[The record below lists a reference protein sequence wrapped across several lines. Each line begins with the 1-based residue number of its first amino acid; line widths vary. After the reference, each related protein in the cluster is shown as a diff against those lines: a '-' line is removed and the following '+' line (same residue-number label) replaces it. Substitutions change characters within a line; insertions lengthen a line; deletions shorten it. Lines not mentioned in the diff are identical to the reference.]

1 VAKIKFMSE
10 TKQLTPEELQ
20 QIKDLQIQYNK
31 FVFEL
36 GSIEAQ
42 LQNILQQRTLL
53 ESEKSGVLND
63 IKTLGEKEKELITI
77 LQEKYGTGNI
87 DPQTGEITPL

>member
-1 VAKIKFMSE
+1 MSE

-20 QIKDLQIQYNK
+20 QIQEMQTQYNK

-42 LQNILQQRTLL
+42 LQALLQQKVVI
-53 ESEKSGVLND
+53 ESEKDGIVSDL
-63 IKTLGEKEKELITI
+63 KTLSEQERVMVRD
-77 LQEKYGTGNI
+77 LQEKYGIGNI
-87 DPQTGEITPL
+87 NPQTGEITPF

>member
-1 VAKIKFMSE
+1 MSE

-20 QIKDLQIQYNK
+20 QIQEMQKQYNQ
-31 FVFEL
+31 FVFDL

-42 LQNILQQRTLL
+42 LQGLLNQKSLL
-53 ESEKSGVLND
+53 ETEKANVIND
-63 IKTLGEKEKELITI
+63 IKLLGERERELVTA

-87 DPQTGEITPL
+87 NPQTGEITPL

>member
-1 VAKIKFMSE
+1 MSG

-20 QIKDLQIQYNK
+20 QIQDMQTQYNK

-42 LQNILQQRTLL
+42 LQALLQQKVVI
-53 ESEKSGVLND
+53 ESEKDGIVSDLR
-63 IKTLGEKEKELITI
+63 TLSEQERVMVRD
-77 LQEKYGTGNI
+77 LQEKYGVGNI
-87 DPQTGEITPL
+87 NPQTGEITPF

>member
-1 VAKIKFMSE
+1 MSE

-20 QIKDLQIQYNK
+20 QIQDMQTQYNK

-42 LQNILQQRTLL
+42 LQALLQQKIVI
-53 ESEKSGVLND
+53 ESEKEGIVSDL
-63 IKTLGEKEKELITI
+63 KTLGEQERVMVRD
-77 LQEKYGTGNI
+77 LQEKYGVGNI
-87 DPQTGEITPL
+87 NPQTGEITPF

>member
-1 VAKIKFMSE
+1 MSE
-10 TKQLTPEELQ
+10 TQKLTTEELQ
-20 QIKDLQIQYNK
+20 SINELQQQYNK

-42 LQNILQQRTLL
+42 IQGLLQQKIVL
-53 ESEKSGVLND
+53 ESEKDGIVSD
-63 IKTLGEKEKELITI
+63 IKTLGEKERVLVRD

-87 DPQTGEITPL
+87 NPQTGEITSL

>member
-1 VAKIKFMSE
+1 MSE

-20 QIKDLQIQYNK
+20 TIQELQKQYNQ
-31 FVFEL
+31 FVFDL

-42 LQNILQQRTLL
+42 LQGLLAQKDLL
-53 ESEKSGVLND
+53 EKEKDGVLSD
-63 IKTLGEKEKELITI
+63 IKTLGDKERVLVTT

-87 DPQTGEITPL
+87 DPQSGEITPF

>member
-1 VAKIKFMSE
+1 MSE

-20 QIKDLQIQYNK
+20 QIQEMQTQYNK

-42 LQNILQQRTLL
+42 LQALLQQKVVV
-53 ESEKSGVLND
+53 ESEKDGIVSDLK
-63 IKTLGEKEKELITI
+63 I
-77 LQEKYGTGNI
+77 
-87 DPQTGEITPL
+87 

>member
-1 VAKIKFMSE
+1 MLTE

-20 QIKDLQIQYNK
+20 QIQEMQKQYNQ

-42 LQNILQQRTLL
+42 LQGLLIQKSSIETEKDGILSDL
-53 ESEKSGVLND
+53 
-63 IKTLGEKEKELITI
+63 KTLGDKEKEIVTT
-77 LQEKYGTGNI
+77 LQGKYGIGNI
-87 DPQTGEITPL
+87 NPQTGEITPF

>member
-1 VAKIKFMSE
+1 MSE

-20 QIKDLQIQYNK
+20 QIQDMQTQYNK

-42 LQNILQQRTLL
+42 LQALLQQKVVI
-53 ESEKSGVLND
+53 ESEKDGIVSDL
-63 IKTLGEKEKELITI
+63 KTLSEQERVMVRD
-77 LQEKYGTGNI
+77 LQEKYGVGNI
-87 DPQTGEITPL
+87 NPQTGEITPF

>member
-1 VAKIKFMSE
+1 MSE

-20 QIKDLQIQYNK
+20 QIQEMQQQYNK

-36 GSIEAQ
+36 GNVEAQ
-42 LQNILQQRTLL
+42 LQGLLQQKVVL
-53 ESEKSGVLND
+53 ETEKEGIVSD
-63 IKTLGEKEKELITI
+63 IKTLGEKERVLIRD

-87 DPQTGEITPL
+87 NPQTGEITPL